1 MNINRFHCLILACS
15 ACALEAAPALAQNW
29 TRNSDGTYTA
39 NRSGY
44 VTFSRPGDYAI
55 GRHNG
60 GTNFRIPTNP
70 GPTATTREYIH
81 RGDNVRVN
89 RPSLR
94 R

>member
-1 MNINRFHCLILACS
+1 MRISRFHCLILAVCLF
-15 ACALEAAPALAQNW
+15 ALEATPALAQNW
-29 TRNSDGTYTA
+29 TRNSDGSYTA

-55 GRHNG
+55 GRDNG

-70 GPTATTREYIH
+70 GPTAATREYIR
-81 RGDNVRVN
+81 RGDTLRID